1 MMLREWESDREAELE
16 NALEFEGLSVDGEEE
31 FEIGTTTLGQY
42 EVIGPD
48 SRILTTTTTAAPF
61 RYICHL
67 EYNRQALCT
76 GTLIG
81 PRTILT
87 AGHCLARRSPHLLRV
102 IPGRNGTLEPLPAT
116 QATAFRL
123 APGFRSVSPTD
134 YGIIHLRDPIGSRV
148 GYWTRTYSRRPV
160 DPTGTSISATGL
172 PLAAGVL
179 QVNVAGYPG
188 DKCMAVARRR
198 VCGTRMFRA
207 YDRTARLRGG
217 ILHYVNDT
225 FGGMSGSPV
234 WVRRH
239 PSMGGR
245 VLVAIHIAGDDPAT
259 PGVANRGVRITPPIL
274 RWIAAN
280 TI

>member
-1 MMLREWESDREAELE
+1 M
-16 NALEFEGLSVDGEEE
+16 
-31 FEIGTTTLGQY
+31 
-42 EVIGPD
+42 
-48 SRILTTTTTAAPF
+48 
-61 RYICHL
+61 
-67 EYNRQALCT
+67 
-76 GTLIG
+76 
-81 PRTILT
+81 
-87 AGHCLARRSPHLLRV
+87 RV

-123 APGFRSVSPTD
+123 PSGFGSVSPTD

-148 GYWTRTYSRRPV
+148 GYWSRAYSRRPV
-160 DPTGTSISATGL
+160 DSTGTSISAAGL

-179 QVNVAGYPG
+179 QVNIAGYPG
-188 DKCMAVARRR
+188 DKCMLTGRRR
-198 VCGTRMFRA
+198 VCGTRMYRA

-245 VLVAIHIAGDDPAT
+245 VLIGVHIAGDDPT
-259 PGVANRGVRITPPIL
+259 LTGQANRGVLITPRIL
-274 RWIAAN
+274 SFIAAN